1 MFPYITADELRD
13 HLAKE
18 NINHDDQLNLIR
30 RNVSS
35 AVERRCGRVFRV
47 IEDQQRK
54 AVIDSQ
60 GRIPLVDLIEATE
73 VLIDMHG
80 NNSYLYTADLNAVDY
95 WPDAQE
101 NGEPSL
107 RYDFAVARPGGGAEG
122 YFTCHSR
129 VKVTGSWGYVE
140 TRVAE
145 LDDEL
150 DVPDMPPS
158 GLVYA
163 CLMLAA
169 RYYKR
174 KDTPLAVAQMPGF
187 GFKRLIDEDKDVRDA
202 LEPFVHPRKR
212 LVLQ

>member
-18 NINHDDQLNLIR
+18 NINHDGQLGLIR

-47 IEDQQRK
+47 VSDQQRR

-60 GRIPLVDLIEATE
+60 GRIPLIDLIEATE
-73 VLIDMHG
+73 ILIDMHG
-80 NNSYLYTADLNAVDY
+80 NSSYLYTVDLNAVDY
-95 WPDAQE
+95 LPDAQE
-101 NGEPSL
+101 NGEPAL
-107 RYDFAVARPGGGAEG
+107 RYDYAVARPSGGAEG
-122 YFTCHSR
+122 YFTCGSR
-129 VKVTGSWGYVE
+129 VKVTGSWGFVE

-145 LDDEL
+145 NDEEV
-150 DVPDMPPS
+150 DVEDMPPP
-158 GLVYA
+158 GLAYA

-187 GFKRLIDEDKDVRDA
+187 GFKRLIDEDKDVRDH
-202 LEPFVHPRKR
+202 LEPFIHHR
-212 LVLQ
+212 LRRVIQ